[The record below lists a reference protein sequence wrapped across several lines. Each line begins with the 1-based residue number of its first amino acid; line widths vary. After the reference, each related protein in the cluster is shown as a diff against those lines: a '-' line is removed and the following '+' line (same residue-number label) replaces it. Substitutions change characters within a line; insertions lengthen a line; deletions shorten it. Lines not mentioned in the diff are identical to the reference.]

1 MITKYTKY
9 LLLTFIGAVCM
20 STFCYDEPVTE
31 DVKLINN
38 SDKDIFV
45 VMAPK
50 SNEETEPNKPYTKH
64 SYHPRYLGAGL
75 AVTESIP
82 TFEYDFYDEEDWY
95 MFIIYPETVEKYTMK
110 TVMSEGIYDDYILV
124 SYQERV
130 IDKKVIY
137 NGKENN

>member
-1 MITKYTKY
+1 
-9 LLLTFIGAVCM
+9 
-20 STFCYDEPVTE
+20 
-31 DVKLINN
+31 
-38 SDKDIFV
+38 
-45 VMAPK
+45 
-50 SNEETEPNKPYTKH
+50 
-64 SYHPRYLGAGL
+64 
-75 AVTESIP
+75 
-82 TFEYDFYDEEDWY
+82 